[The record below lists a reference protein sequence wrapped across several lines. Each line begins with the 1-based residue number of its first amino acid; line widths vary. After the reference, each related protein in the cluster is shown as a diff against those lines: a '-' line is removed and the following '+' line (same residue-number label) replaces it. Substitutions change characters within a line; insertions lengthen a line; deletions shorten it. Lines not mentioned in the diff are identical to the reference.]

1 MGVYGEGS
9 HGSILRG
16 MFTVFLENHGLNG
29 VKQRFIP
36 PLYIVKCAAWEG
48 TDSDVHAKQLGECQA
63 NMRLALLPSPVLCL
77 SLIHI

>member
-29 VKQRFIP
+29 VKRRFMP
-36 PLYIVKCAAWEG
+36 PLYIAKCAAREE
-48 TDSDVHAKQLGECQA
+48 TDSDVYAKQSGEYA
-63 NMRLALLPSPVLCL
+63 IGSVTRPGFML
-77 SLIHI
+77 